1 MAKTAVKKKPV
12 AKAPAK
18 KAPPPKAK
26 PAPKT
31 AATASAESGHNSGV
45 NKSALRSVVDRIV
58 RLEEEKRGLTEDIKE
73 IIAEAKAKGFV
84 PKIIR
89 KIVAIELADKE
100 KLREEKEMLDLYLFA
115 LDPEL
120 ADVLS

>member
-1 MAKTAVKKKPV
+1 MAKIAVKKKPV
-12 AKAPAK
+12 AKAPVK

-26 PAPKT
+26 PAPK
-31 AATASAESGHNSGV
+31 AAAPAKAESGHNSGV
-45 NKSALRSVVDRIV
+45 AKAALRSIVDRIV
-58 RLEEEKRGLTEDIKE
+58 RIEEEKRDLTADIKE
-73 IIAEAKAKGFV
+73 IISEAKAKGFV

-100 KLREEKEMLDLYLFA
+100 KLREEKELLDMYLFA

>member
-12 AKAPAK
+12 AKAPVK

-26 PAPKT
+26 PAPK
-31 AATASAESGHNSGV
+31 AAAPAKAESGHNSGV
-45 NKSALRSVVDRIV
+45 DKTALRGIVDRIV
-58 RLEEEKRGLTEDIKE
+58 RIEEEKRDLTADTKE

-89 KIVAIELADKE
+89 KLVAIELADKE
-100 KLREEKEMLDLYLFA
+100 KLREEKEMLDQYLFA

>member
-1 MAKTAVKKKPV
+1 MAKIAVKKKPV
-12 AKAPAK
+12 AKAPVK

-26 PAPKT
+26 PQLVEKPK
-31 AATASAESGHNSGV
+31 AVAGHNSGV
-45 NKSALRSVVDRIV
+45 DGKLLKSVVERVV
-58 RLEEEKRGLTEDIKE
+58 RLEEEKRGLTDDVKE
-73 IIAEAKAKGFV
+73 IIASAKEKGLV

-89 KIVAIELADKE
+89 KLVAIELADKE
-100 KLREEKEMLDLYLFA
+100 KLREEKEMLDQYLFA